1 MRDVAQVQG
10 PHTEQRRHPAMARR
24 VSIFLLLLCG
34 FLSAPSGAAAAGNVN
49 VAALQVALRAG
60 GYYSGTVD
68 GMNGAGTRAGVR
80 SLERHAGLP
89 VDGVAGPAV
98 RRALGRL
105 GRHRLGSR
113 PLHQGDVGWDVSA
126 LQFRLAWRGF
136 PSGTFDGGFGPHLD
150 AAVRRFQ
157 RWAGIGV
164 DGVAGPATLSSLRR
178 HAIPASPLRLA
189 RPISAPIG
197 DGYGPRGNRFHT
209 GLDFLA
215 PSGAA
220 VRAAGNGTVVFDGY
234 NDGYGKLVVIRNAIG
249 VSTWYAH
256 LSRIGVRRGEPVS
269 TGSLVGRVG
278 MTGDATGPHLH
289 FEVRLRG
296 ATVNP
301 LTAIG

>member
-1 MRDVAQVQG
+1 
-10 PHTEQRRHPAMARR
+10 MARWAA
-24 VSIFLLLLCG
+24 IFVLLVCG
-34 FLSAPSGAAAAGNVN
+34 FLTAPSGAAAAGDVN
-49 VAALQVALRAG
+49 VAALQVALRG
-60 GYYSGTVD
+60 NGYYGGTVD
-68 GMNGAGTRAGVR
+68 GVNGAGTRAAVA

-89 VDGVAGPAV
+89 VDGVAGPRV

-113 PLHQGDVGWDVSA
+113 PLHQGDVGWDVSG
-126 LQFRLAWRGF
+126 LEFRLAWRGF
-136 PSGTFDGGFGPHLD
+136 PSGNFDGGFGPHLD
-150 AAVRRFQ
+150 AAVRGFQ

-164 DGVAGPATLSSLRR
+164 DGVAGPGTLSSLRR

-220 VRAAGNGTVVFDGY
+220 VRAAGNGTVVFGGY
-234 NDGYGKLVVIRNAIG
+234 DDGYGELVVIRNAIG

-256 LSRIGVRRGEPVS
+256 LSRIGVSRGESVS

-278 MTGDATGPHLH
+278 ATGDATGPHLH